1 MTTCPELIH
10 RWWNLHLPVG
20 VVVACFGLVGVAVP
34 WFRGEK
40 TLFRHEKAIWTLLMF
55 VLVGLEID
63 SIYQDQIQR
72 DAEQRKAACEQAN
85 RFEGI
90 AEKLEAD
97 ISANRIHFDAMMTKD
112 QGILDTARSVNQV
125 AKANLDNIT
134 GGDSYGYVEPVSTRA
149 DYATVTLHNDGDQ
162 ILTGVSVVIERVL
175 NNCVMEADAK
185 CIPEF
190 DPGMM
195 TPIEMGSLGSH
206 QHKPIPREIDFD
218 PARNGSGQYN
228 VRIYAQNGQAIQQI
242 FFRKSTMHRGY
253 AYRYTIIR
261 TVSGKPQKGD
271 FKLGEEMMR
280 TLKVKDWSEYSPSE
294 SLDGVHLYHR
304 H

>member
-1 MTTCPELIH
+1 
-10 RWWNLHLPVG
+10 
-20 VVVACFGLVGVAVP
+20 VVQG
-34 WFRGEK
+34 RK

-90 AEKLEAD
+90 AEKLEDD
-97 ISANRIHFDAMMTKD
+97 INANRIHFDAMMTKD

-162 ILTGVSVVIERVL
+162 ILTGISVVIERVL

-218 PARNGSGQYN
+218 PTRNGSSQYN

-261 TVSGKPQKGD
+261 TVSGKPHKGD

-294 SLDGVHLYHR
+294 SLDGIHLYHR